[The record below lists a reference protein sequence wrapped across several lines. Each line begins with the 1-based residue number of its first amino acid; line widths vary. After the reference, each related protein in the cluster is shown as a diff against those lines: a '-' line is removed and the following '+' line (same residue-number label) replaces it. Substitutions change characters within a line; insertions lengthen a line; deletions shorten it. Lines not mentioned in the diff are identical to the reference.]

1 MQVEDKTEN
10 FWSTI
15 MLITQQLLQ
24 LDEVTDNTECE
35 KISRTNDYQKVD
47 IIIYIHKYNNNWTH
61 DKISRVLFMSTVEK
75 SNEQS

>member
-1 MQVEDKTEN
+1 MTEN

-61 DKISRVLFMSTVEK
+61 DKISSIRSSLLYEYSGEV
-75 SNEQS
+75 Q